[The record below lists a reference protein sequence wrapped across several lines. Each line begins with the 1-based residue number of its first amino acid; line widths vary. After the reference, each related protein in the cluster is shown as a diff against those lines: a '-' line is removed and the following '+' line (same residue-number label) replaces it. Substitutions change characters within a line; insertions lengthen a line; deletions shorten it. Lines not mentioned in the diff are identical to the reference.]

1 MHTHRGDRITKC
13 FKRHASITRSELH
26 LLFIESSISTVTL
39 AISDFWEAFSLFTSY
54 FHVISV
60 PVSSGCPNVLV
71 QAGDVGRPHFAT
83 TADNS
88 RACLDVILVNR
99 LHDVWST
106 YQCIR

>member
-1 MHTHRGDRITKC
+1 
-13 FKRHASITRSELH
+13 
-26 LLFIESSISTVTL
+26 VTP
-39 AISDFWEAFSLFTSY
+39 AIIDLWEAFSLFTSY

-60 PVSSGCPNVLV
+60 PVSLGRPNVLV

-99 LHDVWST
+99 LHEVWGT
-106 YQCIR
+106 YQCMR